1 MQDSAGHRYKSDSDS
16 ALKAEPCPDD
26 SARWESFVSSMRSI
40 PVLAQSVYR
49 LSNLL
54 MVPPVDL
61 SAITR
66 VACTDLGLAAQL
78 LKLVNSGI
86 SDVPVHDLDYAVV
99 QLGVDPLRAFILSV
113 PILPS
118 DGPLPVM
125 GLWEHAVQCGEVC
138 AWLARKA
145 QYEHQNRAYIAGLLH
160 DLGRFP
166 LIAWQLATHHGELKH
181 SMRLVYATPEQ
192 EDERF
197 GINHQVIGGWMAVT
211 WNLPDFLVEVMERH
225 HLRSL
230 PGDSLVELVRA
241 ADCFCNRRASHAS
254 QIELLEA
261 LSPITSSGNEQ
272 KLLAQLCEAFPAGVN
287 RANNHYFHEGKD
299 F

>member
-1 MQDSAGHRYKSDSDS
+1 MQDSAGDRYKSDSDL

-26 SARWESFVSSMRSI
+26 SARWESFVSSVRSI

-61 SAITR
+61 AAITR

-113 PILPS
+113 PVLPS
-118 DGPLPVM
+118 DGALPVL

-145 QYEHQNRAYIAGLLH
+145 HYEHQNRAYIAGLLH

-166 LIAWQLATHHGELKH
+166 LIAWQLATNHGELKH
-181 SMRLVYATPEQ
+181 SMKLVYATPEQ

-197 GINHQVIGGWMAVT
+197 GINHQVIGGWMA
-211 WNLPDFLVEVMERH
+211 E
-225 HLRSL
+225 
-230 PGDSLVELVRA
+230 PGISPIFSWRLWSGIICA
-241 ADCFCNRRASHAS
+241 HRRATFLCNWFGR
-254 QIELLEA
+254 QMLLQ
-261 LSPITSSGNEQ
+261 SWRQP
-272 KLLAQLCEAFPAGVN
+272 CFPN
-287 RANNHYFHEGKD
+287 RASRSVITDHLSRERTETSR
-299 F
+299 